1 MTTSSSGATAI
12 QIAASVNAGTSA
24 AVAVQAALT
33 KAKADTLN
41 AVIGVHEARAL
52 AAAARVDER
61 VRAGERLPLAGVPI
75 AIKDNL
81 LAEGLSATAC
91 SRILTGFVA
100 PYTGTAVARL
110 EAAGAV
116 IIATTNM
123 DEFAMGSSNETS
135 AHGPVKNPVDPTR
148 IPGGSSGGSAAAV
161 AAGIVPLALGSDTG
175 GSIRQP
181 ASLCGV
187 VGLKPTYG
195 TISRY
200 GLIAFGSSLDQIG
213 PMTNNVAD
221 AALALRLMAGHD
233 LNDSTTAN
241 RDHAGLGSLPADPVA
256 ALKGL
261 RVGYVAAHETGLAP
275 GVKARLDVA
284 KQRLTAAGATLVP
297 VTLPHERYAIAVYY
311 ILATGEASSNLSRF
325 DGVRY
330 GHRAAGAL
338 TLGEV
343 YGKSRVEG
351 FGAEVQR
358 RIILGT
364 YVLSTGYYDAYYKKA
379 QQVRRKICDDYATAF
394 ASCDVL
400 LGPVSPTTAFKSGEK
415 TADPLQMYLSDIFTI
430 ATNLAGVPGI
440 SVPFG
445 SDEQGLPVGM
455 QFQAPMWADGA
466 MLAAAAGLEA
476 CRS

>member
-1 MTTSSSGATAI
+1 MSTNPTAI
-12 QIAASVNAGTSA
+12 QIAAAVNAGQSA
-24 AVAVQAALT
+24 TVAVAEALRR
-33 KAKADTLN
+33 AKADTLN
-41 AVIGVHEARAL
+41 AIIGVHEVRAL
-52 AAAARVDER
+52 AAAARVDAR
-61 VRAGERLPLAGVPI
+61 VAAGERLPLAGVPI
-75 AIKDNL
+75 ALKDNL
-81 LAEGLSATAC
+81 LAEGLPATAC
-91 SRILTGFVA
+91 SRVLEGFIA

-116 IIATTNM
+116 VVASTNM

-135 AHGPVKNPVDPTR
+135 ARGPVRNPVDPSR

-181 ASLCGV
+181 ASLCGI

-200 GLIAFGSSLDQIG
+200 GLIAYGSSLDQIG
-213 PMTNNVAD
+213 PLTTTVAD
-221 AALALRLMAGHD
+221 AALALRVMAGKD
-233 LNDSTTAN
+233 LNDSTCAD
-241 RDHAGLGSLPADPVA
+241 RDPAGLDVLPADPLS

-261 RVGYVAAHETGLAP
+261 RVGYVAAHQEGLAP
-275 GVKARLDVA
+275 GVKARLEAA
-284 KQRLTAAGATLVP
+284 KQQLVKAGATLVP
-297 VTLPHERYAIAVYY
+297 VTLPHERYAVAVYY

-325 DGVRY
+325 DGIRY
-330 GHRAAGAL
+330 GHRSPTAQ

-351 FGAEVQR
+351 FGSEVQR
-358 RIILGT
+358 RIMLGT

-379 QQVRRKICDDYATAF
+379 QQVRQKICNDYAAAFTA
-394 ASCDVL
+394 CDVL
-400 LGPVSPTTAFKSGEK
+400 LGPASPTTAFKSGEK
-415 TADPLQMYLSDIFTI
+415 LADPLQMYLSDIFTI

-445 SDEQGLPVGM
+445 ADEQGLPVGM
-455 QFQAPMWADGA
+455 QLQAPMWADA
-466 MLAAAAGLEA
+466 RMLAVAAGLHSL
-476 CRS
+476 R

>member
-1 MTTSSSGATAI
+1 MTTSPNSARA
-12 QIAASVNAGTSA
+12 IAAAVNGGQSA
-24 AVAVQAALT
+24 AVAVAASLA

-41 AVIGVHEARAL
+41 AVIRIHEERAL
-52 AAAARVDER
+52 AAAARVDAR
-61 VRAGERLPLAGVPI
+61 VKAGEKLPLAGVPV

-81 LAEGLSATAC
+81 CLDGVEVTAC
-91 SRILTGFVA
+91 SKILTGFVA
-100 PYTGTAVARL
+100 PYTATAVARL

-116 IIATTNM
+116 IVATANM

-135 AHGPVKNPVDPTR
+135 AYGPVKNPVDPTR
-148 IPGGSSGGSAAAV
+148 IPGGSSGGSAASV

-213 PMTNNVAD
+213 PFTNDVAD
-221 AALALRLMAGHD
+221 NLLALRVMAGKD
-233 LNDSTTAN
+233 LNDSTSAD
-241 RDHAGLGSLPADPVA
+241 RDHGALAALPADPKSG
-256 ALKGL
+256 LKGL
-261 RVGYVAAHETGLAP
+261 RVGYVPAHEEGLAP
-275 GVKARLDVA
+275 GVKARLDAA
-284 KQRLTAAGATLVP
+284 KHALAAAGSVLVP
-297 VTLPHERYAIAVYY
+297 VALPHEKYALAVYY

-325 DGVRY
+325 DGIRY
-330 GHRAAGAL
+330 GHRTTEAHS
-338 TLGEV
+338 LGEV

-358 RIILGT
+358 RIMLGT
-364 YVLSTGYYDAYYKKA
+364 YVLSSGYYDAYYKKA

-394 ASCDVL
+394 AACDVL
-400 LGPVSPTTAFKSGEK
+400 LGPASPTTAFKSGEK
-415 TADPLQMYLSDIFTI
+415 SSDPLQMYLSDIFTL

-445 SDEQGLPVGM
+445 ADEKGLPVGM
-455 QFQAPMWADGA
+455 QLQAPMWADA
-466 MLAAAAGLEA
+466 KLLAAAAGLEA
-476 CRS
+476 IR

>member
-1 MTTSSSGATAI
+1 MKTALE
-12 QIAASVNAGTSA
+12 IAAAVNAGTSA
-24 AVAVQAALT
+24 TIAVNESLA
-33 KAKADTLN
+33 KAKADPLN
-41 AVIGVHEARAL
+41 AIIRVHEARAL
-52 AAAARVDER
+52 AAAAVVDAR
-61 VRAGERLPLAGVPI
+61 IAAGERLPLAGVPL
-75 AIKDNL
+75 ALKDNL
-81 LAEGLSATAC
+81 LVAGLPATAC
-91 SRILTGFVA
+91 SKVLAGFVS
-100 PYTGTAVARL
+100 PYTATAIARL
-110 EAAGAV
+110 EAAGAIV
-116 IIATTNM
+116 VATTNM

-135 AHGPVKNPVDPTR
+135 AYGPVKNPVDQSR

-213 PMTNNVAD
+213 PFSRSVAD
-221 AALALRLMAGHD
+221 SAVALRLMAGHD
-233 LNDSTTAN
+233 PHDSTCAD
-241 RDHAGLGSLPADPVA
+241 RDHRGLDQLPADPVA

-261 RVGYVAAHETGLAP
+261 RVGYVAGHEAGLAP
-275 GVKARLDVA
+275 GVKARLDAA
-284 KQRLTAAGATLVP
+284 KRALTTAGATLVP
-297 VTLPHERYAIAVYY
+297 VTLPHEKYAVAVYY
-311 ILATGEASSNLSRF
+311 VLATGEASSNLSRF
-325 DGVRY
+325 DGIRY
-330 GHRAAGAL
+330 GHRSKEAT
-338 TLGEV
+338 TLAEV

-358 RIILGT
+358 RIMLGT

-379 QQVRRKICDDYATAF
+379 QQVRRKMCDDYSAAFTA
-394 ASCDVL
+394 CDVL

-415 TADPLQMYLSDIFTI
+415 SSDPLQMYLSDIFTI

-445 SDEQGLPVGM
+445 HDEQNLPVGM
-455 QFQAPMWADGA
+455 QLQAPMWADA
-466 MLAAAAGLEA
+466 KMLAVAAGLEA
-476 CRS
+476 LNR

>member
-1 MTTSSSGATAI
+1 MSSSRHTARD
-12 QIAASVNAGTSA
+12 IASAVNAGQSA
-24 AVAVQAALT
+24 SVAVTESLT
-33 KAKADTLN
+33 RAKSDTLN
-41 AVIGVHEARAL
+41 AVIRVHEQRAL
-52 AAAARVDER
+52 AAAAKVDAR
-61 VRAGERLPLAGVPI
+61 IKAGERLPLAGVPI
-75 AIKDNL
+75 ALKDNL
-81 LAEGLSATAC
+81 CAEGIEVTAC
-91 SRILTGFVA
+91 SKILKGFIA
-100 PYTGTAVARL
+100 PYTATAVARL

-116 IIATTNM
+116 VVATTNM

-135 AHGPVKNPVDPTR
+135 AYGPVKNPIDPAR

-161 AAGIVPLALGSDTG
+161 ASGIVPLALGSDTG

-187 VGLKPTYG
+187 VGSKPTYG

-213 PMTNNVAD
+213 PFSTTVAD
-221 AALALRLMAGHD
+221 NALALRIMAGHD
-233 LNDSTTAN
+233 GNDSTSAT
-241 RDHAGLGSLPADPVA
+241 RDQSHLDRLPADPQS

-261 RVGYVAAHETGLAP
+261 RVGYVAAHAEGLAP
-275 GVKARLDVA
+275 GVKARLEAA
-284 KQRLTAAGATLVP
+284 KAALTRAGATLVP
-297 VTLPHERYAIAVYY
+297 VELPHERFAVAVYY

-330 GHRAAGAL
+330 GHRSKDAT

-358 RIILGT
+358 RIMLGT

-379 QQVRRKICDDYATAF
+379 QQVRRKICDDYANAF
-394 ASCDVL
+394 AKCDVL
-400 LGPVSPTTAFKSGEK
+400 LGPASPTTAFKSGEK
-415 TADPLQMYLSDIFTI
+415 SADPLQMYLSDIFTI

-445 SDEQGLPVGM
+445 NDDLGLPVGM
-455 QFQAPMWADGA
+455 QLQAPMWADA
-466 MLAAAAGLEA
+466 QMLAVAAGLEA
-476 CRS
+476 LR